1 MARIEKD
8 PKFFER
14 KAGPDDFVEAIA
26 SYADPQK
33 REPLAHGFEINSCKF
48 PDVILRGS
56 GEIGRRGSRPAR
68 AATVGAPVADIH
80 ADEVPA
86 ANRGARG
93 TGQSAVAVFRRG
105 ERHVTA
111 QRLSVVTRQLRGLVV
126 THPIAQTKN
135 DA

>member
-68 AATVGAPVADIH
+68 AATVGAPVADVH
-80 ADEVPA
+80 ADKVPA
-86 ANRGARG
+86 EDRRSRG
-93 TGQSAVAVFRRG
+93 TGKSAVAILRRG
-105 ERHVTA
+105 ERHMTA
-111 QRLSVVTRQLRGLVV
+111 QRLAIVTGQL
-126 THPIAQTKN
+126 
-135 DA
+135 